1 MPKETRAPERHAE
14 RFIRRLNQRLRTRRQ
29 RLRIRHLN
37 PRLRIRRSN
46 PRLRIRCLNQHLRIR
61 HLNHHLGHGNYIS
74 KTGVEA
80 SAANTGPW
88 SFQIYISKILSL
100 PCFTEADQAPVQ
112 LPLPTVTNSGGHRIQ
127 GLELLLSSLCLM
139 EVDQI
144 EADTLPSP
152 TTTNSG
158 NNQTG
163 SHQKRRRLESPP
175 PTNDVQ
181 ADRRPLKRARGL
193 VVQDGDHEAAPEN
206 RGSVARVSVSD
217 GGIPVESW
225 HQRWLR
231 HALPWVRW
239 FFFQLKRIRWFFPAL
254 RRVRIHIH
262 FVGLGTPG
270 RMIG

>member
-1 MPKETRAPERHAE
+1 MVIQVHIP
-14 RFIRRLNQRLRTRRQ
+14 
-29 RLRIRHLN
+29 
-37 PRLRIRRSN
+37 
-46 PRLRIRCLNQHLRIR
+46 
-61 HLNHHLGHGNYIS
+61 
-74 KTGVEA
+74 
-80 SAANTGPW
+80 
-88 SFQIYISKILSL
+88 KILSL

-112 LPLPTVTNSGGHRIQ
+112 SPSPTATNSNGHQMQ
-127 GLELLLSSLCLM
+127 GLELLLCLM

-144 EADTLPSP
+144 EADRLPSP

-158 NNQTG
+158 SKVEADYRFEFHRPTNINQTG
-163 SHQKRRRLESPP
+163 SHQKRHQLESPP

-193 VVQDGDHEAAPEN
+193 VVQDLVQDGDHEAA
-206 RGSVARVSVSD
+206 RGGVARISVSD
-217 GGIPVESW
+217 GGIPVERW

-239 FFFQLKRIRWFFPAL
+239 FFFQLKRVRWFFPAL
-254 RRVRIHIH
+254 RSLPVRTHVH

>member
-1 MPKETRAPERHAE
+1 V
-14 RFIRRLNQRLRTRRQ
+14 I
-29 RLRIRHLN
+29 I
-37 PRLRIRRSN
+37 
-46 PRLRIRCLNQHLRIR
+46 
-61 HLNHHLGHGNYIS
+61 
-74 KTGVEA
+74 
-80 SAANTGPW
+80 
-88 SFQIYISKILSL
+88 QIYISKILSL

-112 LPLPTVTNSGGHRIQ
+112 LPLPTATNSGCHRIQ
-127 GLELLLSSLCLM
+127 GLELLLSPLCLM

-144 EADTLPSP
+144 EADPLPVPSP

-193 VVQDGDHEAAPEN
+193 VVQDQDGDHEAAPEN
-206 RGSVARVSVSD
+206 RGGAARGLVVQDQDGDHEAAPENRGRVSVSD
-217 GGIPVESW
+217 GGIPVVSW

-254 RRVRIHIH
+254 KNLPVRIHIH